1 MKITFEI
8 TPEEILKL
16 KNISDQSDS
25 EIEKLDPEAIASF
38 LIKNRIID
46 SKNL

>member
-8 TPEEILKL
+8 TPEEILEL
-16 KNISDQSDS
+16 KNISDQSDT
-25 EIEKLDPEAIASF
+25 EKLDPEAIARD

-46 SKNL
+46 LKNL